1 MKAQRYMV
9 HGNTNNTR
17 ISVPNCR
24 WWKSKRVGEKQEGWW
39 HFSKVVKAKFFSG
52 SCFSPFI
59 YCTPPYNPPL
69 PHFFLNL
76 YHPLKKI
83 DYLMIILLQIN
94 NLRVDYSGENESTLS
109 LPLKNWER
117 LLLKGWVCVCVF
129 VFFLCQIHKKEEPNK
144 MHRQLPKSGITANA
158 TTKLLHNVWY

>member
-1 MKAQRYMV
+1 MGLV
-9 HGNTNNTR
+9 
-17 ISVPNCR
+17 
-24 WWKSKRVGEKQEGWW
+24 
-39 HFSKVVKAKFFSG
+39 
-52 SCFSPFI
+52 SPLLSI
-59 YCTPPYNPPL
+59 APPPYNPPL

-94 NLRVDYSGENESTLS
+94 NLSVDYSGENESTLS

-129 VFFLCQIHKKEEPNK
+129 VVFFVSDP
-144 MHRQLPKSGITANA
+144 
-158 TTKLLHNVWY
+158 